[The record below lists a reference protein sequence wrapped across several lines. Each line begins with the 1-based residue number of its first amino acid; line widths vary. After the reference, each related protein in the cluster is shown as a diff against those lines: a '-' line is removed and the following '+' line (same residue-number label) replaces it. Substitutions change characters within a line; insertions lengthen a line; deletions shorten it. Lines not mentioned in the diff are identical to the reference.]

1 MSCCN
6 DFNFILPWTWDE
18 YPGITRCQPQNSKYK
33 YRNVTVMKLV
43 HTRIFLFFSWNLQK
57 YLCRKHPCICNYVC
71 IICISVTCGH
81 LRCSAAKWLVWES
94 TEAGFQMIAFQSGNN
109 YIFSPFDIISLNY
122 YICLS
127 RKCTALKYISFTL
140 LKFKDYIFMM

>member
-1 MSCCN
+1 MSYCN
-6 DFNFILPWTWDE
+6 DFNFILPWTRDE

-109 YIFSPFDIISLNY
+109 YIFSPFDINFFKLLHLFIKKMH
-122 YICLS
+122 CL
-127 RKCTALKYISFTL
+127 KVYLFYLA
-140 LKFKDYIFMM
+140 

>member
-6 DFNFILPWTWDE
+6 DFNFILPWTRDE

-109 YIFSPFDIISLNY
+109 YIFSPFDINFFKLLHLFIKKMH
-122 YICLS
+122 CL
-127 RKCTALKYISFTL
+127 KVYLFYLA
-140 LKFKDYIFMM
+140 